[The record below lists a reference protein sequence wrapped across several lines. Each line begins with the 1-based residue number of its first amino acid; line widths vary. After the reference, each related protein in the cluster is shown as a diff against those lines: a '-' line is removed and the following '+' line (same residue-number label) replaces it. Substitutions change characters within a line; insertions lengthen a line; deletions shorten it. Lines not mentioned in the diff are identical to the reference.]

1 MQKDKVDEVVCKV
14 FSGMQSC
21 ANSSSSSFT
30 VNHTYGTALNDAKES
45 LALAISSGVLVV
57 PSKYKSKEVF
67 NRIKLICNNFVG
79 TKMDHTAI
87 CSLYSQIEEFGD
99 FVYQA
104 AQTKKPTE

>member
-1 MQKDKVDEVVCKV
+1 MQNKVDEVVEKV
-14 FSGMQSC
+14 LPKITQRTIKLCNPAPQFVAC
-21 ANSSSSSFT
+21 RDIDRF
-30 VNHTYGTALNDAKES
+30 ALSK
-45 LALAISSGVLVV
+45 AISSGVLCI
-57 PSKYKSKEVF
+57 PSKYTSKEVF

-99 FVYQA
+99 FVYHA